1 MSDETR
7 VRFRLNEGQRQRE
20 RQPAEQREEKHGLPA
35 APALGHV
42 APERHRDQL
51 DERPETH
58 QHPGLGR
65 VQPELLEVDADQ
77 REQRPTRSEQVG
89 LSKQEVFNC
98 TYQTYSI
105 HPQLFLMLSYRLA
118 FYCDIC
124 IVSLKYFF
132 YLRHFKLNFF
142 TLLWRLP
149 PPQ

>member
-1 MSDETR
+1 MWTVPSRLVDRVSYLRQYDDRLIAFAVSDETR
-7 VRFRLNEGQRQRE
+7 VRFGLNEGQRQRE

-77 REQRPTRSEQVG
+77 REQRPTRCEQV
-89 LSKQEVFNC
+89 SK
-98 TYQTYSI
+98 
-105 HPQLFLMLSYRLA
+105 
-118 FYCDIC
+118 
-124 IVSLKYFF
+124 
-132 YLRHFKLNFF
+132 
-142 TLLWRLP
+142 
-149 PPQ
+149 